1 MSRIGKMPIAIPSGV
16 TFTITD
22 DNVVTV
28 KGPKGELTKALSS
41 RIKIEKNDSNELV
54 FTRSTDQKED
64 RAMHGLTRALVNN
77 MVEGVTNGYSK
88 NLELV
93 GVGYRAAVQGK
104 KLVMN
109 LGYSHPVEILAMDGI
124 TFEVPAPTKVTVRG
138 IDKEKVGKMAADI
151 RSWRKPEPYLGKGVK
166 YEGEHIRRKEGK
178 TGKK

>member
-1 MSRIGKMPIAIPSGV
+1 MSRIGRAPIAIPKGV
-16 TFTITD
+16 TFTVSD

-28 KGPKGELTKALSS
+28 KGPKGELTKALSK
-41 RIKIEKNDSNELV
+41 RIKIEEKDNELV
-54 FTRSTDQKED
+54 FTRSTDDKED
-64 RAMHGLTRALVNN
+64 RSLHGLTRALVNN
-77 MVEGVTNGYSK
+77 MVEGVTNGYQK

-93 GVGYRAAVQGK
+93 GVGYRASVQGK

-109 LGYSHPVEILAMDGI
+109 LGFSHPVEIQAAEGI
-124 TFEVPAPTKVTVRG
+124 TFETPAPTKISVKG
-138 IDKEKVGKMAADI
+138 IDKETVGKMAADI